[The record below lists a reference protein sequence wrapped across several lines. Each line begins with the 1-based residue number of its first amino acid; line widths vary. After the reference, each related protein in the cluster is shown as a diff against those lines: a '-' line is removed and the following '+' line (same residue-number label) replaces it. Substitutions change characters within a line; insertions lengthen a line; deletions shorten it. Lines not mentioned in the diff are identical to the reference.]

1 MIKTVKKYLI
11 PHQGNDFKP
20 HLLREYSLGIFFV
33 IGFLLF
39 CTSLGSNYVLNKTNL
54 GASVVSSVL
63 VDLTNEYR
71 IQNNGKAL
79 RVNPELEKA
88 ALMKAKDMA
97 ENGYFAHISP
107 KGVTPWE
114 WFSKAGYRFVY
125 AGENLAIN
133 FNESTDVQKA
143 WVASPTH
150 NANLINDKFEEIGIA
165 TYDGIYKNQ
174 PTTFVVQMFGKRA
187 QSKKATQNLGL
198 AIIQDKKEPSSNKE
212 LAVIPEVRGQS
223 ISVEQAP
230 VDPEA
235 PAPVLIFDQS
245 DFVVAYNLNENDIS
259 TNTTDSVPKYSN
271 LAERALINYSRTVQY
286 IYLFFIAIIYL
297 ALILMVIVEFRIQHT
312 KNIAL
317 AVLLLCFLGALA
329 YINSSFVLSFF

>member
-20 HLLREYSLGIFFV
+20 HLLREYSVGVLSV

-71 IQNNGKAL
+71 LENNGRAL
-79 RVNPELEKA
+79 MVSADLEKA

-97 ENGYFAHISP
+97 ENSYFAHISP

-114 WFSKAGYRFVY
+114 WFSKVGYRFVY

-133 FNESTDVQKA
+133 FDESVDVQKA
-143 WVASPTH
+143 WIASPTH
-150 NANLINDKFEEIGIA
+150 KANLINDKFDEIGIA
-165 TYDGIYKNQ
+165 TYQGIYKNQ

-187 QSKKATQNLGL
+187 QSKKAPVVSPAVEQN
-198 AIIQDKKEPSSNKE
+198 KKEPILNKV
-212 LAVIPEVRGQS
+212 ATITPEVKGQS

-230 VDPEA
+230 VDLDA
-235 PAPVLIFDQS
+235 PAPVLLVNET
-245 DFVVAYNLNENDIS
+245 DFAVAYNLNENDTQPNS
-259 TNTTDSVPKYSN
+259 NDSVPKYSN
-271 LAERALINYSRTVQY
+271 LVERILVNYSRTIQH

-297 ALILMVIVEFRIQHT
+297 VLILMVVIEFRIQHT

-317 AVLLLCFLGALA
+317 AVLFLCFLGALA